1 MNSSTI
7 DWESGPRA
15 KGGID
20 PAPLERLA
28 ERAAEERPWLNSLL
42 VIRHGRLL
50 FERCFNGFGPDDLHP
65 VYSVTKQWLSCL
77 VGIALEKGLLP
88 SLDMP
93 LAGYHGS
100 RAPRGSDPRKRMIT
114 LRHCLA
120 MQSGL
125 GWRNDMDFATAFS
138 RAADPVAFFFG
149 DDIEVVEVPGT
160 AWVYS
165 ACDSQMVAETLR
177 TAIGRPLTEAAREW
191 LADPLGITEF
201 KWPRTI
207 SIPGAATWRAEIGAF
222 GDVALA
228 ARPGAR
234 PGRCGPAIA
243 GRARWRGG
251 HRSRRDS
258 AGPRLIR
265 ESDAVRKPGIAAGI
279 QRGNRSWW
287 PGPAL
292 PPWPDLFMNKLLRPS
307 IAAKSLGVLPPRAQ
321 RAVKHAC
328 ARSGPRTQCFHY
340 SCQPRYVHSRI
351 GRASAGGARKP
362 PISFASRRAH
372 SMVVWSR

>member
-15 KGGID
+15 GGGID
-20 PAPLERLA
+20 PAPLECLA

-42 VIRHGRLL
+42 VVRHGRLL
-50 FERCFNGFGPDDLHP
+50 FERYFNGFGPENLHP

-149 DDIEVVEVPGT
+149 DDIDVVEVPGT

-207 SIPGAATWRAEIGAF
+207 SIPGAATWRAEIGPSEMWLSPRGLARLGFCLLNHGSQGGRQVVPRRWLELATAPTPGVDGPFLQDFYAQIGVPPVRGMSGYGLHFGLKDFDGHPVISVAGSGGQYAF
-222 GDVALA
+222 VVRDLDLLIVQTAGLA
-228 ARPGAR
+228 PGE
-234 PGRCGPAIA
+234 G
-243 GRARWRGG
+243 
-251 HRSRRDS
+251 
-258 AGPRLIR
+258 
-265 ESDAVRKPGIAAGI
+265 DAVPPSQAGLDGGVDIALDVI
-279 QRGNRSWW
+279 L
-287 PGPAL
+287 PAL
-292 PPWPDLFMNKLLRPS
+292 D
-307 IAAKSLGVLPPRAQ
+307 
-321 RAVKHAC
+321 
-328 ARSGPRTQCFHY
+328 
-340 SCQPRYVHSRI
+340 
-351 GRASAGGARKP
+351 
-362 PISFASRRAH
+362 
-372 SMVVWSR
+372 